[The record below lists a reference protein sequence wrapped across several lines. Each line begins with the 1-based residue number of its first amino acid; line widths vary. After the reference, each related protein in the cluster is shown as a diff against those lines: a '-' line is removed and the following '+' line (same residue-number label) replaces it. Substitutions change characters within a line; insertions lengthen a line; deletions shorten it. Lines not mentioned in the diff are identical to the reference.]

1 MQQRNQTSSR
11 DETLSAYLASE
22 RRLHE
27 AHPEQNETDASL
39 EHHPK
44 STNGKA
50 KVIAALIALSLNLS
64 LAASVV
70 VPSFREPIVHMAGVV
85 RSVRHINDD
94 PNVHKEVAANI
105 NAIAGNTKVPARVRV
120 AALTILQWNS
130 GKTPVAGTK
139 REISPIWERLSELS
153 RENPSDMGML
163 AVAVRKGTQ
172 GSFRI
177 DRQELENIASPPIDS
192 KGNPLQLT
200 PILQTTHPDA
210 IARMRTDCARGEKL
224 DPDNAFWPLMMTS
237 VHLAAHEDAQA
248 ITALSRAV
256 SKPVWREYVQDEVGM
271 HRMYAEF
278 NFGEQGYLGEFVR
291 QSSILFP
298 HYAQLRGLSRGLVG
312 QAILLEQAGRTQD
325 ALKIRTALRKVSY
338 RISVESTSDIGS
350 LVGIAMHSI
359 STGRIN
365 GIPPIKAKSGKDG
378 TTDASRK
385 AATLGNMHRYRDHA
399 RVVGQPGEA
408 TAAMRDFEKLTDYR
422 ERMMLGTES
431 DWEKLYGNVQQ
442 SLVGAGGVLAA
453 SMNIAWLMLLGILA
467 SVVIRLSPLG
477 RGGRLA
483 PGPAAAIIAAT
494 TVLIWSVSA
503 YVVTVFVNPQAFQN
517 TWGIFSGFQ
526 VEPSEDAAGNRNMT
540 AGLLNMVGTLLTT
553 AFPMFV
559 MIGALIAGGIQRRAS
574 FSRMIAFAFRG
585 AGLVA
590 VIIGVP
596 AVLGIMVIAG
606 RNDIRLMQIQRQE
619 WTGGLEE
626 RLARKQSDKSK
637 ATGSIP
643 AGE

>member
-11 DETLSAYLASE
+11 DETLSAYLESE
-22 RRLHE
+22 RRLHGE
-27 AHPEQNETDASL
+27 HSEQSETDASL
-39 EHHPK
+39 EQHPK
-44 STNGKA
+44 GTRGKA
-50 KVIAALIALSLNLS
+50 KVIAALIALSLT
-64 LAASVV
+64 LAAITSVV
-70 VPSFREPIVHMAGVV
+70 VPGFREPIVHIASVV

-94 PNVHKEVAANI
+94 PNVHKEDAARI
-105 NAIAGNTKVPARVRV
+105 SAITRNTRVPARVRA
-120 AALTILQWNS
+120 AALTILPWSS

-153 RENPSDMGML
+153 RENPLDLGML
-163 AVAVRKGTQ
+163 AIAVRKGTQ

-192 KGNPLQLT
+192 KGNPLELK

-210 IARMRTDCARGEKL
+210 VVRMRADCARGEKL
-224 DPDNAFWPLMMTS
+224 DPENAFWPLMMTS

-248 ITALSRAV
+248 LASLARAAK
-256 SKPVWREYVQDEVGM
+256 KPVWREYVQDEVAM
-271 HRMYAEF
+271 HREYAEF
-278 NFGEQGYLGEFVR
+278 RYGEQGYLGELVR
-291 QSSILFP
+291 QTSILFP
-298 HYAQLRGLSRGLVG
+298 HYAQLRGLSRALLG
-312 QAILLEQAGRTQD
+312 QAILLEQAGRSQD
-325 ALKIRTALRKVSY
+325 ALKIRISLRKVSY

-359 STGRIN
+359 ATSRVN

-378 TTDASRK
+378 TTEESRK
-385 AATLGNMHRYRDHA
+385 VATLGNMHRYRDHV
-399 RVVGQPGEA
+399 RVVGQAGEA
-408 TAAMRDFEKLTDYR
+408 TAAMRDFDKLTDYR
-422 ERMMLGTES
+422 AQLMLGTDS
-431 DWEKLYGNVQQ
+431 DWEKLFGNIQQ

-453 SMNIAWLMLLGILA
+453 SMNIVWLMLLGILA

-483 PGPAAAIIAAT
+483 PGPGAAIIGAT
-494 TVLIWSVSA
+494 TVVIWSVSA
-503 YVVTVFVNPQAFQN
+503 YVVSVIVNPQAFQN
-517 TWGIFSGFQ
+517 LWGIFSGFQ
-526 VEPSEDAAGNRNMT
+526 VEPSEDTAGSRNMA

-559 MIGALIAGGIQRRAS
+559 LIGALIAGGIQRRAS
-574 FSRMIAFAFRG
+574 FSRMIAFAFRW

-590 VIIGVP
+590 IVIGVP

-626 RLARKQSDKSK
+626 RIAKKLADKPK